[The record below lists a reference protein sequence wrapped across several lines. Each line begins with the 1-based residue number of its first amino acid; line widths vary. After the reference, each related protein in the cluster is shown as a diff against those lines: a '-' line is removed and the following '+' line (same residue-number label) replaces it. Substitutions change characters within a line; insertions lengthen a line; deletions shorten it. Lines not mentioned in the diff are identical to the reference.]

1 MEPMDPALSHVVTFV
16 SATHAPVEDHRVAVS
31 VPFNFVVG
39 EQILPSGNYVI
50 TSRRKTPEFVCFG
63 NRQKN
68 VNIQTKGKP
77 VQRCEQHTDEL
88 VFHKYRSLYFLTDI
102 QFANSS
108 VNIQFPAT
116 EAEKWIQ
123 AQAGELA
130 PFPQQPVLIALN

>member
-1 MEPMDPALSHVVTFV
+1 MWRLVIRMHSAFAMSRSDAADGAPRERKRRNLMEPMDPALSHVVTFV

-68 VNIQTKGKP
+68 VNIQ
-77 VQRCEQHTDEL
+77 
-88 VFHKYRSLYFLTDI
+88 
-102 QFANSS
+102 
-108 VNIQFPAT
+108 
-116 EAEKWIQ
+116 
-123 AQAGELA
+123 
-130 PFPQQPVLIALN
+130 